1 MKEIK
6 YLFEEFHIKKRNLE
20 VNPHHTVGGKRH
32 SLVGEETCVES
43 EREGV
48 ARCALCA
55 TGRGLTAS
63 KYENERKTKLLTSA
77 NAVQNEAL

>member
-1 MKEIK
+1 M
-6 YLFEEFHIKKRNLE
+6 E

-63 KYENERKTKLLTSA
+63 LNKGFTSKNLYRSARKQLNPRKTEA
-77 NAVQNEAL
+77 CRQNTNRN

>member
-1 MKEIK
+1 M
-6 YLFEEFHIKKRNLE
+6 E

-63 KYENERKTKLLTSA
+63 KYENERKTKLLMLEM
-77 NAVQNEAL
+77 QYKMKAL

>member
-1 MKEIK
+1 M
-6 YLFEEFHIKKRNLE
+6 
-20 VNPHHTVGGKRH
+20 NPYHTVGGKRH

-63 KYENERKTKLLTSA
+63 FYLQLNRYSLKNMITPLHKQEKGHTRVHRKLLLKNLMTT
-77 NAVQNEAL
+77 

>member
-1 MKEIK
+1 M
-6 YLFEEFHIKKRNLE
+6 
-20 VNPHHTVGGKRH
+20 NPHHIVGGKRH

-63 KYENERKTKLLTSA
+63 LNKGFTSKNPYRSARKQLNPRKTEA
-77 NAVQNEAL
+77 CRQNTNKN